1 MSVLNSDAGDF
12 SVPMGNG
19 LNLSPC
25 GGGLFSVTGH
35 SENKV
40 CRLVNKDKV
49 RILVVEDNEL
59 WGDTVNTAARM
70 SRYGEPGVVVMTAA
84 TSSLIQGRFK
94 LNRLGTFEVKGKGM
108 VELVTCC

>member
-1 MSVLNSDAGDF
+1 M
-12 SVPMGNG
+12 
-19 LNLSPC
+19 
-25 GGGLFSVTGH
+25 
-35 SENKV
+35 
-40 CRLVNKDKV
+40 NKDKV

-70 SRYGEPGVVVMTAA
+70 NRYGEPGVVVMTAA